1 MADSEEDNKKKKK
14 RKLDAMSL
22 ATFARLVSAGK
33 APIGGKPYDAEV
45 AKNNPDL
52 KK

>member
-1 MADSEEDNKKKKK
+1 MATEDEKKKKK
-14 RKLDAMSL
+14 KL
-22 ATFARLVSAGK
+22 ATQALATWARLKSAGK
-33 APIGGKPYDAEV
+33 APIAGKPYDAEV